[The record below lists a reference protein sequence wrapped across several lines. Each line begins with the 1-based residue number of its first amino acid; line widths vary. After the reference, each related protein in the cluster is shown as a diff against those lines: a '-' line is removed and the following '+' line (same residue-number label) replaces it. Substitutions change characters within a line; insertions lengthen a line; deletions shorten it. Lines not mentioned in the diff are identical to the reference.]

1 MKAAK
6 GKPVT
11 PGEVLEKKFLK
22 HHDISQTDLAKSLHI
37 TRRRIHEILR
47 GKRAITPDTALRI
60 AKLFGTE
67 PEYWMNLQVKID
79 LWNAGR
85 DKKAIPVLKKI
96 KTLKKKKA

>member
-22 HHDISQTDLAKSLHI
+22 HYDISQTELAKTLHI

-60 AKLFGTE
+60 AKLFNNE
-67 PEYWMNLQVKID
+67 PEYWMNLQVKLD
-79 LWNAGR
+79 LYEAAK
-85 DKKAIPVLKKI
+85 DKKSSVVLKKI
-96 KTLKKKKA
+96 KPLKKKK